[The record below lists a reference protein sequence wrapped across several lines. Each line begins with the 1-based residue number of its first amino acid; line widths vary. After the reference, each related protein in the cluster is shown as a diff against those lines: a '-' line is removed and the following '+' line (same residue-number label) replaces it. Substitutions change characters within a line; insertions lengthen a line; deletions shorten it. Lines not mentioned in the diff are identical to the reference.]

1 VPDNRPIGIFDS
13 GIGGLTI
20 ARSVSTLMP
29 DEQILFFGDTAH
41 LPYGDK
47 SSEAI
52 KSYVS
57 RIAEYFIDNGC
68 KLILLACNS
77 ASAAAYPLLHKLH
90 SETHPVL
97 NVIDPNVEFVS
108 LRDLKTVG
116 IIGTKA
122 TISSRAYNRKFAS
135 AKVEL
140 KVKSIA
146 APLLAPMIEEGYFNN
161 NISQTIINS
170 YLSNKNLNGID
181 ALVLAC
187 THYPLIKREIENYY
201 AQQKLYV
208 EIIDSTDVIAAYTKK
223 YMQKH
228 KMLAAYGRIPEH
240 QFCVSDFTASF
251 QKTTNIFWGEAV
263 KLKHVPIWEM
273 GKL

>member
-1 VPDNRPIGIFDS
+1 MKPDNRPIGIFDS

-20 ARSVSTLMP
+20 ARSVSMLMP
-29 DEQILFFGDTAH
+29 HEQVLFFGDTAH

-47 SSEAI
+47 SAESI

-57 RIAEYFIDNGC
+57 RIADFFIDNDC

-77 ASAAAYPLLHKLH
+77 ASAAAYPMLHRLH

-97 NVIDPNVEFVS
+97 NVIDPNVEYAVKQAY
-108 LRDLKTVG
+108 KTIGV
-116 IIGTKA
+116 IGTKA
-122 TISSRAYNRKFAS
+122 TVTSRAFNRKFAS
-135 AKVEL
+135 AKPEL

-146 APLLAPMIEEGYFNN
+146 TPLLAPMIEEGYFNN

-170 YLSNKNLNGID
+170 YLSNKKLDGIE

-187 THYPLIKREIENYY
+187 THYPLIKNEISRYY
-201 AQQKLYV
+201 AEQKSNV
-208 EIIDSTDVIAAYTKK
+208 EVIDSTDVIAAYTQK

-228 KMLAAYGRIPEH
+228 KMLAAADRHPEH
-240 QFCVSDFTASF
+240 QFCVSDFTVSF
-251 QKTTNIFWGEAV
+251 QKTTNIFYGEAV
-263 KLKHVPIWEM
+263 KLTHVPIW
-273 GKL
+273 G

>member
-1 VPDNRPIGIFDS
+1 MYDNRPIGIFDS

-20 ARSVSTLMP
+20 ARAVSQLMP

-47 SSEAI
+47 SAEAI

-57 RIAEYFIDNGC
+57 RIAEFFIENGC

-77 ASAAAYPLLHKLH
+77 ASAAAYPMLHKLH

-97 NVIDPNVEFVS
+97 NVIDPNVEYVVK
-108 LRDLKTVG
+108 RHHKTVG
-116 IIGTKA
+116 VIGTKA
-122 TISSRAYNRKFAS
+122 TISSRAYIRKFAV
-135 AKVEL
+135 ADPGL
-140 KVKSIA
+140 KVKSMA
-146 APLLAPMIEEGYFNN
+146 TPLLAPMIEEGYFNN

-170 YLSNKNLNGID
+170 YLSNKKLSGID

-187 THYPLIKREIENYY
+187 THYPLIKNEIETYFR
-201 AQQKLYV
+201 QQKLKV

-223 YMQKH
+223 YMHKH
-228 KMLAAYGRIPEH
+228 HMAASKGRHPEH
-240 QFCVSDFTASF
+240 QFCVSDFTNSF
-251 QKTTNIFWGEAV
+251 QKTTNIFYGEAV
-263 KLKHVPIWEM
+263 KLTHIPIWN
-273 GKL
+273 